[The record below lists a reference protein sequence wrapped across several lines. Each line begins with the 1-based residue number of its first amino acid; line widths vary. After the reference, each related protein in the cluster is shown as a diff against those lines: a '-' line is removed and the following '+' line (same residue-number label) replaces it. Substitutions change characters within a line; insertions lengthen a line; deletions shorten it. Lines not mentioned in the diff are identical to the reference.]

1 MIPAIINLVP
11 AKSILEGVSPGAMAN
26 SSYPIL
32 IAGEAL
38 PHKVQQKIAVRIT
51 IGSLVQIDFLF
62 EFKSLFVF
70 FPDSD
75 ESD

>member
-26 SSYPIL
+26 RSYPIL

-62 EFKSLFVF
+62 EFKSLFVNF
-70 FPDSD
+70 TDSD

>member
-1 MIPAIINLVP
+1 
-11 AKSILEGVSPGAMAN
+11 MAN